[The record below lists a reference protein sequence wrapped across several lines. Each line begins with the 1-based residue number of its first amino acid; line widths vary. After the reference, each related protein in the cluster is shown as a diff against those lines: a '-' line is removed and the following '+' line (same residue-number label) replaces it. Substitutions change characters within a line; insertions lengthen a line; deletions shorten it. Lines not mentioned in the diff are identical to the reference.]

1 MRNMLTMDEMLEREN
16 DAIMTYCED
25 LMNEW
30 RTKYSPNKQAAA
42 KRQRMRV
49 LDETARAWACN
60 IPVTH
65 GVR

>member
-1 MRNMLTMDEMLEREN
+1 MRNMLTMDDMLEREN

-25 LMNEW
+25 LFNEW
-30 RTKYSPNKQAAA
+30 RTHYSPNKAAAA
-42 KRQRMRV
+42 KRQKMRV
-49 LDETARAWACN
+49 LDQTARAWACN

>member
-1 MRNMLTMDEMLEREN
+1 MRNMLTMDEVLEREN

-30 RTKYSPNKQAAA
+30 RTHYSPNKTAAA
-42 KRQRMRV
+42 KRQKMRV
-49 LDETARAWACN
+49 LEATARAWACN